1 MIDYKR
7 LEILNNKVKNGV
19 ATESE
24 KDEYMKL
31 LFQNNSITKNQY
43 DKYLA
48 DKSSDNV
55 LSTAVTIGGILLLGY
70 IINKLTNKNS

>member
-7 LEILNNKVKNGV
+7 LEILNKKVKSGA

-31 LFQNNSITKNQY
+31 LFQNNSITKSQY

-55 LSTAVTIGGILLLGY
+55 LSAAVTIGGILLLGY
-70 IINKLTNKNS
+70 IIGKLTNKNS